1 MSTGATSVL
10 AATALPSVTQ
20 ASTSKG
26 PSASAVSASVA
37 SVSFPSS
44 EEEMASDKKTQQVP
58 QEGLPTLV
66 SPKLRLEVPAH
77 LLKMETAEASAT
89 PHFDAREDANDAAA
103 LPSAPARV
111 QVTQGVPGQVSERSR
126 RQDGHLNGHQNRAPN
141 DSNIQQEAAL
151 GSRSMLKLD
160 QQSLWSLG
168 DSRSQSPPKEGSY
181 QRTVHFDAREDA
193 NDAAALPSAPAR
205 VQVTQGVP
213 GQVSERSRR
222 QDGHLNG
229 HRNRAPNDSNIQ
241 QEAALGSRASVAA
254 HERVLQLD
262 QQSLWSLPVPI
273 YGEEKVIVKEVTVP
287 VGVVKEVAVPA
298 EHVVTKE
305 VHVPVEIGMRSE
317 TRVGESRVVIGEGDS
332 RSQSPPKKGSY
343 QRTVH
348 ARNNSSGRTI
358 APQTLPPLAPQNLP
372 TQPEWQGHSY
382 QHTVHARNNGSLDS
396 SFNVLT

>member
-1 MSTGATSVL
+1 
-10 AATALPSVTQ
+10 
-20 ASTSKG
+20 
-26 PSASAVSASVA
+26 
-37 SVSFPSS
+37 
-44 EEEMASDKKTQQVP
+44 MASDKKTQQVP

-168 DSRSQSPPKEGSY
+168 DSRSQSPPK
-181 QRTVHFDAREDA
+181 
-193 NDAAALPSAPAR
+193 
-205 VQVTQGVP
+205 
-213 GQVSERSRR
+213 
-222 QDGHLNG
+222 
-229 HRNRAPNDSNIQ
+229 
-241 QEAALGSRASVAA
+241 
-254 HERVLQLD
+254 
-262 QQSLWSLPVPI
+262 
-273 YGEEKVIVKEVTVP
+273 
-287 VGVVKEVAVPA
+287 
-298 EHVVTKE
+298 
-305 VHVPVEIGMRSE
+305 
-317 TRVGESRVVIGEGDS
+317 
-332 RSQSPPKKGSY
+332 KGSY

>member
-44 EEEMASDKKTQQVP
+44 EEEKASDKKTQQVP

-89 PHFDAREDANDAAA
+89 P
-103 LPSAPARV
+103 
-111 QVTQGVPGQVSERSR
+111 
-126 RQDGHLNGHQNRAPN
+126 
-141 DSNIQQEAAL
+141 
-151 GSRSMLKLD
+151 
-160 QQSLWSLG
+160 
-168 DSRSQSPPKEGSY
+168 
-181 QRTVHFDAREDA
+181 HFDAREDA

-287 VGVVKEVAVPA
+287 MGVVKEVAVPA

>member
-126 RQDGHLNGHQNRAPN
+126 RQDGHLNGH
-141 DSNIQQEAAL
+141 
-151 GSRSMLKLD
+151 
-160 QQSLWSLG
+160 
-168 DSRSQSPPKEGSY
+168 
-181 QRTVHFDAREDA
+181 
-193 NDAAALPSAPAR
+193 
-205 VQVTQGVP
+205 
-213 GQVSERSRR
+213 
-222 QDGHLNG
+222 
-229 HRNRAPNDSNIQ
+229 RNRAPNDSTSNRKQ
-241 QEAALGSRASVAA
+241 RWD
-254 HERVLQLD
+254 HERVLQLTSECCSSTNSRCGRCLCPSMARRRSSSRR
-262 QQSLWSLPVPI
+262 SLFPW
-273 YGEEKVIVKEVTVP
+273 G
-287 VGVVKEVAVPA
+287 
-298 EHVVTKE
+298 
-305 VHVPVEIGMRSE
+305 
-317 TRVGESRVVIGEGDS
+317 
-332 RSQSPPKKGSY
+332 
-343 QRTVH
+343 
-348 ARNNSSGRTI
+348 
-358 APQTLPPLAPQNLP
+358 
-372 TQPEWQGHSY
+372 
-382 QHTVHARNNGSLDS
+382 
-396 SFNVLT
+396 